1 MIELLE
7 SGYKARVAVRSESAF
22 DRIKS
27 LAPLQ
32 PYLSQI
38 ETIVVPN
45 IVAPGAYDKAA
56 KGVKHVVHVASP
68 TFASDTIKDFEKDVI
83 EPAVK
88 GTVGMLDS
96 VAKEAGVKRVVITS
110 SALAIASFQEIMS
123 GEQIDGT

>member
-1 MIELLE
+1 LIELLQT
-7 SGYKARVAVRSESAF
+7 GYKARVAVRSEAAY
-22 DRIKS
+22 DRIRS

-38 ETIVVPN
+38 ETIVVPD
-45 IVAPGAYDKAA
+45 IVAPGAYDKAV
-56 KGVKHVVHVASP
+56 KGVEHVIHVASP

-123 GEQIDGT
+123 GEQIDGM